1 MLGHRMRHEDEG
13 YKICCNLRASQHS
26 SACLGDQIRSVE
38 VREMSKMMHAIRLEK
53 TVLALVRIR
62 PIVPGDEWPI
72 RPAERRRF
80 KRGHR
85 ELLMNFSAA
94 HVYSERAVT
103 VPSHRLSRLCYVLT
117 FTRAFCVPP

>member
-1 MLGHRMRHEDEG
+1 
-13 YKICCNLRASQHS
+13 
-26 SACLGDQIRSVE
+26 
-38 VREMSKMMHAIRLEK
+38 MHAIRLEK

-117 FTRAFCVPP
+117 FTRAFCVPPCLKRLLTNAILLLVHHRSGGAYRSCERGA